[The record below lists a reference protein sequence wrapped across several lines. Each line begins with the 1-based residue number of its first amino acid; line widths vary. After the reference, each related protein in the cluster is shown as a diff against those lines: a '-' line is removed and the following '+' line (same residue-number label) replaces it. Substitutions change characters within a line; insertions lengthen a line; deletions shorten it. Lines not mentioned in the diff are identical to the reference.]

1 MKQIDLSKYKI
12 NIFTANLTTSVNI
25 SGEKSKEFLITPS
38 QVVLRKSLVKGTKL
52 SFSWG

>member
-12 NIFTANLTTSVNI
+12 NMFTANLTTSVNT
-25 SGEKSKEFLITPS
+25 SGEKSKEFLISPS

-52 SFSWG
+52 SFS